1 MSRKK
6 NESEI
11 DYSKAVKLYKSLNCP
26 ENTLDVIGE
35 VLSNE
40 QAWNIILSIRS
51 RGKTTNMLLWA
62 MCLNACYG
70 IQIQYIR
77 QRDYQLTPKQ
87 SGTLFDVILQCHYI
101 EIITKGR
108 YNNIFYRG
116 RKWYYQKID
125 EEGNPLER
133 SEEPFCYSLAI
144 DKHLDYKS
152 VYNAPKGD
160 IIIFDEFLN
169 TDGYLEDEFY
179 KLNDLL
185 STIIRE
191 RTTAHIYLLGNLVD
205 RFSPYFDELCLND
218 IIAEMTYGDHRQL
231 ATGGT
236 HVHIYMMPKADY
248 VKRQKVNEKYFSWLN
263 PKINA
268 ITGSKG
274 LWAMKLYPK
283 PPKGKY
289 KLLSRAYFF
298 KNGKYLA
305 RELRLDE
312 TTNLLYVF
320 FFVDDYGYDPERHIL
335 YSCNSEIGYNQMI
348 RYGLG
353 YTKTDQA
360 IKKLIQ
366 VHRDYYKDNTAG
378 TLLESYLRDM

>member
-1 MSRKK
+1 MAKKK
-6 NESEI
+6 NTDTI

-26 ENTLDVIGE
+26 ENTLDVLGE
-35 VLSNE
+35 VLPNE
-40 QAWNIILSIRS
+40 RAWNLILSIRS

-62 MCLNACYG
+62 MCLNACYAT
-70 IQIQYIR
+70 QIQYIR
-77 QRDYQLTPKQ
+77 QKDYQLTPKQ
-87 SGTLFDVILQCHYI
+87 SGTLFDVIVQNHYI
-101 EIITKGR
+101 EKITNDR

-116 RKWYYQKID
+116 RRWYYEKRD
-125 EEGNPLER
+125 EDGNLLER

-144 DKHLDYKS
+144 DKYLDYKS

-169 TDGYLEDEFY
+169 PDGYLDDEFY

-205 RFSPYFDELCLND
+205 RFSVYFDELCLND
-218 IIAEMTYGDHRQL
+218 IIADLTYGEHRQL
-231 ATGGT
+231 ESNGT
-236 HVHIYMMPKADY
+236 KLHIYMMPKAEY
-248 VKRQKVNEKYFSWLN
+248 IKRQKVNEKYFSWLN
-263 PKINA
+263 PKLNA
-268 ITGSKG
+268 ITGTRG
-274 LWAMKLYPK
+274 LWAMKMYPK
-283 PPKGKY
+283 PGKGKF
-289 KLLSRAYFF
+289 KLLSKAYFF

-312 TTNLLYVF
+312 NTNLLYVF
-320 FFVDDYGYDPERHIL
+320 FFVDDYGYDPEKHIL
-335 YSCNSEIGYNQMI
+335 YTCNSETGYNQRI

-353 YTKTDQA
+353 YSKTDQA

-366 VHRDYYKDNTAG
+366 AHRDYYSDNTAG
-378 TLLESYLRDM
+378 TLFESYIRDM

>member
-1 MSRKK
+1 MAKKK
-6 NESEI
+6 NIDTI

-26 ENTLDVIGE
+26 ENTLDVLGE
-35 VLSNE
+35 VLPNE
-40 QAWNIILSIRS
+40 RAWNLILSIRS

-70 IQIQYIR
+70 TQIQYIR
-77 QRDYQLTPKQ
+77 QKDYQLTPKQ
-87 SGTLFDVILQCHYI
+87 SGTLFDVIVQNHYI
-101 EIITKGR
+101 EKITNER

-116 RKWYYQKID
+116 RRWYYEKRD
-125 EEGNPLER
+125 DEGNLLER

-144 DKHLDYKS
+144 DKYLDYKS

-169 TDGYLEDEFY
+169 PDGYLDDEFY

-205 RFSPYFDELCLND
+205 RFSVYFDELCLND
-218 IIAEMTYGDHRQL
+218 IVADLTYGEHRQL
-231 ATGGT
+231 ESNGT
-236 HVHIYMMPKADY
+236 KLHIYMMPKAEY
-248 VKRQKVNEKYFSWLN
+248 IKRQKVNEKYFSWLN
-263 PKINA
+263 PKLNA
-268 ITGSKG
+268 ITGTRG
-274 LWAMKLYPK
+274 LWAMKMYPK
-283 PPKGKY
+283 PGKGKF
-289 KLLSRAYFF
+289 KLLSKAYFF

-312 TTNLLYVF
+312 NTNLLYVF
-320 FFVDDYGYDPERHIL
+320 FFVDDYGYDPEKHIL
-335 YSCNSEIGYNQMI
+335 YTCNSETGYNQRI

-353 YTKTDQA
+353 YSKTDQA

-366 VHRDYYKDNTAG
+366 AHRDYYSDNTAG
-378 TLLESYLRDM
+378 TLFESYMRDM